1 MKNFLKILGIVLL
14 VPYVIIAIILT
25 VFLMNYNKYGVTE
38 LGGKTYI
45 PVTDNELL
53 PNYKKGDLL
62 VVKNVSNSGINEN
75 DMIFFYEQ
83 NREKKT
89 VVINLAR
96 VVSKRII
103 SDTETTYTL
112 EGDVEYSSEYVIG
125 TTKDTKVYGDLGGII
140 SILESRWVFLIF
152 VILPI
157 LFIFLFEL
165 YSFAIEVKKNLKEA

>member
-14 VPYVIIAIILT
+14 VPYIIIAIILT
-25 VFLMNYNKYGVTE
+25 VFLLNYNKYGVTE

-62 VVKNVSNSGINEN
+62 VVKNASNDEINAN
-75 DMIFFYEQ
+75 DKIFFYEQ
-83 NREKKT
+83 NQEKKA
-89 VVINLAR
+89 VIINLAR
-96 VVSKRII
+96 VISKRVI
-103 SDTETTYTL
+103 DEKETTYKL
-112 EGDVEYSSEYVIG
+112 EGDVDYSSEYVIG
-125 TTKDTKVYGDLGGII
+125 TTKDTKVYSGLG
-140 SILESRWVFLIF
+140 SVLAALESRWVFLILI
-152 VILPI
+152 ILPI